1 MQGSDKCTHRPCFTH
16 YWPFYTL
23 SVYLHFLLPD
33 TLAQCLFRWHSPTNP
48 LQYLGPSGLPL
59 YPCLLYLLK
68 MYACLQGFVSVYSV
82 YGFPLFLSILFDK
95 VHDQITLLE
104 EVFSYSHKPSSS
116 SVTSRVWF
124 SLISFYHFSM
134 GFVSHYILAYSF
146 LLVLLSPLIE
156 KVLDQ
161 IPLIKQTFSLSTYQ
175 NRQQLHK

>member
-1 MQGSDKCTHRPCFTH
+1 MGQTLVIRCRAQTDKCTDHPCFTR

-33 TLAQCLFRWHSPTNP
+33 TLAQCLFSWHSPTNP

-68 MYACLQGFVSVYSV
+68 MYTCLQGFVSVYSV

-104 EVFSYSHKPSSS
+104 EVFWYSHIPSSS
-116 SVTSRVWF
+116 SVTSQVWF
-124 SLISFYHFSM
+124 SLLPFLPFFN
-134 GFVSHYILAYSF
+134 GVCVSLYSC
-146 LLVLLSPLIE
+146 L
-156 KVLDQ
+156 
-161 IPLIKQTFSLSTYQ
+161 
-175 NRQQLHK
+175 